1 MEMITKI
8 MVINTLDNNRDT
20 KILELRETSLKVSV
34 TMEIMNSE
42 VDKIKSFLSRFK
54 CRINYCH
61 RTCRLVKFV
70 EKGSVNSQI

>member
-34 TMEIMNSE
+34 IMEIMKSE
-42 VDKIKSFLSRFK
+42 VDKIKNFLSRFK

-61 RTCRLVKFV
+61 KTCRLAKFV
-70 EKGSVNSQI
+70 EKGSVNSRK